1 MSGVSGFGF
10 QIPQG
15 DPGALDAAAGSWRG
29 LGLAL
34 GQEGEAIGA
43 AAQVA
48 LGAGGWQ
55 GPAAGAFAGSAE
67 RLITAFGE
75 NSQACGVAAAALTEL
90 ARALEQ
96 AQQTARQA
104 LAECERAQTEASTQQ
119 GAADQAGQGAQAA
132 QQAAASA
139 VHPTVVAALQR
150 EATAAEQQQRT
161 SQGAADRARGDL
173 ASAQTRGQTALAT
186 YEHEAAAVVGRLHA
200 AAAELRPAQDVGEG
214 WADPIITW
222 MGHANDFAGAG
233 ATGLIKGYDSA
244 IGLAMKRLEPEID
257 AYRSDGAIV
266 AGVMAGGSPPPNL
279 DGAPDTSF
287 ERAAGAYG
295 LADAPLTKAL
305 TWSPFSEGS
314 VLGRVPGLA
323 YALTIADM
331 IENRNK
337 GIGEAVITPVGN
349 LAVGTAIT
357 ETTAPLIASG
367 VTTATAS
374 LAAGDGV
381 IAALAGTA
389 IVPGVGEVV
398 AVGVVAVV
406 GTWAVDKGVSW
417 VWDHRAGVVHGLD
430 DAWHGV
436 EDAGSWVSHES
447 APVVKTAKH
456 VVHDLE
462 PWNW

>member
-1 MSGVSGFGF
+1 MSGFGF

-15 DPGALDAAAGSWRG
+15 DPGALDAAAGSWRA

-55 GPAAGAFAGSAE
+55 GPASGAFAGSAE
-67 RLITAFGE
+67 RLITAFGD
-75 NSQACGVAAAALTEL
+75 NGQACGLAASALTAL

-132 QQAAASA
+132 QQAAAGA

-161 SQGAADRARGDL
+161 AQGAADRARGDL
-173 ASAQTRGQTALAT
+173 ASAQTRGQTAVAT

-257 AYRSDGAIV
+257 AYRGDGAVV
-266 AGVMAGGSPPPNL
+266 AGVLWGDPN
-279 DGAPDTSF
+279 
-287 ERAAGAYG
+287 AGAYDG
-295 LADAPLTKAL
+295 PAEPSFDLAANSYRLAENPVTKFL
-305 TWSPFSEGS
+305 HSSPFSEDS
-314 VLGRVPGLA
+314 VLGKVPGLA
-323 YALTIADM
+323 YGLTAADM
-331 IENRNK
+331 IMNWHK
-337 GIGEAVITPVGN
+337 GVGEAVVTPVGN

-367 VTTATAS
+367 VTTAAAS
-374 LAAGDGV
+374 LAAGDGA

-389 IVPGVGEVV
+389 LVPGVGEVV
-398 AVGVVAVV
+398 AVGVVAVA

-417 VWDHRAGVVHGLD
+417 VWDHGGSHVAGE
-430 DAWHGV
+430 AWDGIK
-436 EDAGSWVSHES
+436 DAGSWVSHES
-447 APVVKTAKH
+447 APAVKTAKH
-456 VVHDLE
+456 VIHDLE
-462 PWNW
+462 PWHW